1 MLDDWIR
8 LHGNDAMLGSA
19 LNERCWA
26 RGLSNQMLDD
36 ALKDC
41 RKAIKR
47 DGEQPAYL
55 DSLGLVQLRL
65 GHYPESIKAYEQA
78 AAQMP
83 HNAWSRYGLGLAKI
97 RSGQSDAGNAD
108 LVAARALDSKIDTRA
123 AKYGLVAAG
132 P

>member
-1 MLDDWIR
+1 
-8 LHGNDAMLGSA
+8 MLGSV

-26 RGLSNQMLDD
+26 RGLSHQMLDD

-47 DGEQPAYL
+47 DGEKPAYL

-65 GHYPESIKAYEQA
+65 GHYPESIAAYEQA
-78 AAQMP
+78 VAQLP
-83 HNAWSRYGLGLAKI
+83 HSAWTRYGLGLAKI
-97 RSGQSDAGNAD
+97 RSGQTDAGHAD
-108 LVAARALDSKIDTRA
+108 LVAAHALDPDIEPRATR
-123 AKYGLVAAG
+123 YGLTAAG

>member
-8 LHGNDAMLGSA
+8 LHNDDAMLGSV

-47 DGEQPAYL
+47 DGDKPAYL
-55 DSLGLVQLRL
+55 GSLGLAELRL

-78 AAQMP
+78 VAQRP
-83 HNAWSRYGLGLAKI
+83 RSAWNRYGLGLAKI
-97 RSGQSDAGNAD
+97 RDGQTDAGNAD
-108 LVAARALDSKIDTRA
+108 LVAARTLDPQIETRA
-123 AKYGLVAAG
+123 TKYGLATG
-132 P
+132 GL